1 MVMYF
6 QRLCLLYLKCSAAC
20 TIFPF
25 TAVGVNL
32 FYFCIIIYLYGD
44 LAIYAAAVPVSLMQ
58 VTW

>member
-1 MVMYF
+1 MFV
-6 QRLCLLYLKCSAAC
+6 YLKCRVQYRFY
-20 TIFPF
+20 TIFTFP
-25 TAVGVNL
+25 AVGVNL